1 MTRDS
6 DRLIATFALTPVM
19 RSRDLVKAGISR
31 IELSRA
37 LAAGRLLKLARGIYC
52 LKGHRPSEH
61 GDLALV
67 MAKAPDAVICL
78 LSALRVHGLT
88 TQAPGEVWI
97 ALGSKAWAPRIDYP
111 RIRIVR
117 FGEAAMKYGVSN
129 IHIDGI
135 TVQITT
141 VEKTIADC
149 FKFRNKV
156 GLDVALEALR
166 EAMAER
172 RIELEE
178 LWRCAK
184 VDRVTGVIRP
194 YLEALA

>member
-1 MTRDS
+1 MAGYES
-6 DRLIATFALTPVM
+6 RLDAAFARIPVM

-37 LAAGRLLKLARGIYC
+37 LAAGRLQQLARGVYC
-52 LKGHRPSEH
+52 LKDYRPSEH

-67 MAKAPDAVICL
+67 MTKAPDAVVCL

-88 TQAPGEVWI
+88 TQAPSEIWI
-97 ALGSKAWAPRIDYP
+97 ALGSKDWAPKIDYP
-111 RIRIVR
+111 RLRIVR
-117 FGEAAMKYGVSN
+117 FGETARNYGVTK
-129 IHIDGI
+129 IEIDGI
-135 TVQITT
+135 PVHITT

-166 EAMAER
+166 DAMVR
-172 RIELEE
+172 RLIVQDE

-184 VDRVTGVIRP
+184 VDRVTSVIRP